1 MTSKK
6 PTDELVLGAEPR
18 MDLLPPEVR
27 LLKKV
32 KATRRRL
39 GGLLL
44 AVLVLVGAGV
54 GASSWYAL
62 QSQAELAA
70 ARERTTEL
78 LASQS
83 KYSEVQKVQAALDTT
98 LVARQFGASTEID
111 WKAYL
116 AQVLAL
122 VPSTVTVDTLSID
135 SASPLVPYE
144 QAASPLLN
152 ARVATIRI
160 LFRSPDATSVPAWLE
175 RMSTLPGYADS
186 LPAAITRTDAGLYT
200 VDFVLHVNEG
210 AFSGRFATAEGK

>member
-6 PTDELVLGAEPR
+6 STDELVLGAEPR

-27 LLKKV
+27 TLQKV

-39 GGLLL
+39 GGILV

-54 GASSWYAL
+54 GASTWYAM

-78 LASQS
+78 LTSQS
-83 KYSEVQKVQAALDTT
+83 QYSEVKKVQAALDTT

-144 QAASPLLN
+144 QATSPLLN

-160 LFRSPDATSVPAWLE
+160 LFTSPDATSVPAWLE
-175 RMSTLPGYADS
+175 RMATLPGYADS
-186 LPAAITRTDAGLYT
+186 QATAITRTNTGLYT
-200 VDFVLHVNEG
+200 VDFVLHVNQG
-210 AFSGRFATAEGK
+210 AFSGRFAAAEGE

>member
-39 GGLLL
+39 GGVLL

-54 GASSWYAL
+54 GASSWHAL

-160 LFRSPDATSVPAWLE
+160 LFTSPDATSVPAWLE

-186 LPAAITRTDAGLYT
+186 LPAAITRTDTGLYT

>member
-6 PTDELVLGAEPR
+6 TSDELVLGAEPR

-27 LLKKV
+27 TLKKV

-39 GGLLL
+39 GGLLV

-54 GASSWYAL
+54 GASTWYAM
-62 QSQAELAA
+62 QSQAELTAA
-70 ARERTTEL
+70 QDRTTEL
-78 LASQS
+78 LTSQS
-83 KYSEVQKVQAALDTT
+83 KYSEVQKVQTSLDTT
-98 LVARQFGASTEID
+98 VAAQQFGASTEID

-116 AQVLAL
+116 AKVQAL
-122 VPSTVTVDTLSID
+122 VPSTVTVDTLSVD

-144 QAASPLLN
+144 QATTPLLN

-160 LFRSPDATSVPAWLE
+160 LFTSPDATSVPGWLE
-175 RMSTLPGYADS
+175 NMSTLPGYADS
-186 LPAAITRTDAGLYT
+186 LAAAITRTDAGPYT

-210 AFSGRFATAEGK
+210 AFSGRFSAAEGQ